1 MGVDNYIYSHLG
13 IHRRQRGI
21 LNQHIKSFF
30 FFFFNTGNKHI
41 YKQTCIKHSLD
52 IFFLVPVAYKDVVEN
67 WKVIGEGSVPGM
79 HKRL

>member
-1 MGVDNYIYSHLG
+1 MGRSELFG
-13 IHRRQRGI
+13 QRSELFGRMNT
-21 LNQHIKSFF
+21 LKVF

>member
-1 MGVDNYIYSHLG
+1 MGRSELFG
-13 IHRRQRGI
+13 QRSELFGRMNT
-21 LNQHIKSFF
+21 LKVFF